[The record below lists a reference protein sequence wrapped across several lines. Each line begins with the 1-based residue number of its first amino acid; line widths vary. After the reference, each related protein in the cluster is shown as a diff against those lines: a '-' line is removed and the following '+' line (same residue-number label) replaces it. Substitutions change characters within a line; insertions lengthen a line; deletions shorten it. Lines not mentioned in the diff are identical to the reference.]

1 MKNLFV
7 KIMVLTSILGFLGF
21 KSSTDPAKWSTKKLN
36 KWFEKGEWLQGWQ
49 VKPDASIN
57 RKELAI
63 SYFKHKDRWDK
74 AFAFMKESDLKK
86 MELKR
91 YDLDGTNCYATVS
104 EYMSKNPET
113 ARYEA
118 HRKYIDIQYVATGK
132 ELVGVSPI
140 SEQKDILEPYSDA
153 KDIMFVT
160 VNKEVNFQ
168 AAPDRFFIFFPGDI
182 HRPGLKDGESIQVRK
197 VVIKVKID

>member
-21 KSSTDPAKWSTKKLN
+21 RSSTDPATWSIKKLN
-36 KWFEKGEWLQGWQ
+36 KWFDKGEWLNCWQ

-57 RKELAI
+57 RKEFTI
-63 SYFKHKDRWDK
+63 SYFKQKDRWDK
-74 AFAFMKESDLKK
+74 AFTFMKESDLQK

-104 EYMSKNPET
+104 EYMSKDPAV

-118 HRKYIDIQYVATGK
+118 HRKYIDIQYVANGK
-132 ELVGVSPI
+132 ELMGISPI
-140 SEQKDILEPYSDA
+140 SEQKDILEPYNDA

-168 AAPDRFFIFFPGDI
+168 ATPDKLFIFFPDDI
-182 HRPGLKDGESIQVRK
+182 HRPGLRDGESTQVRK
-197 VVIKVKID
+197 VVIKVKVD